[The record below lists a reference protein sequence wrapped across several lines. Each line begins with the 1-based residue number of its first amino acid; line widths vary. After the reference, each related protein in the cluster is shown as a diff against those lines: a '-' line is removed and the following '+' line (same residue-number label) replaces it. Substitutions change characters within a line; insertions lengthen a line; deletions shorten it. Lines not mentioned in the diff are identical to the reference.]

1 MNWKSL
7 KDILFKWLKGKSVK
21 LALKK
26 ILGSAVMGGVQAWVI
41 AYIIEYLYDEYAIP
55 MMNILINKG
64 LFYYDSSQGKVTY
77 KKLEDAKIKN
87 DENSYNDISDN
98 A

>member
-1 MNWKSL
+1 MNWESL

-26 ILGSAVMGGVQAWVI
+26 ILGSSVMGGVQAWVI
-41 AYIIEYLYDEYAIP
+41 AYIIEYLYDEYAVP